1 MDIQRRE
8 SLLSAYPS
16 LVEDALLSA
25 KTCAAA
31 LEISESTWWAWVS
44 DPDFPVRPVRF
55 GERFTRF
62 RRSALSAWIESLP
75 PGGAKPSPNPRCKPA
90 QAVEGRGANRAL

>member
-1 MDIQRRE
+1 MMDAQQ
-8 SLLSAYPS
+8 STGPAGGGSPLLD
-16 LVEDALLSA
+16 DALLSA

-44 DPDFPVRPVRF
+44 DPQFPVQPVRH

-62 RRSALSAWIESLP
+62 RRSQFSAWMTAL
-75 PGGAKPSPNPRCKPA
+75 GAGEAKEAPNRRRKSQQAPA
-90 QAVEGRGANRAL
+90 GRGAQSA

>member
-1 MDIQRRE
+1 MDTQQQE
-8 SLLSAYPS
+8 SLANNHPS
-16 LVEDALLSA
+16 LVDDALLSA

-44 DPDFPVRPVRF
+44 DPNFPVRPVRH

-62 RRSALSAWIESLP
+62 RRSEFSAWMGSLRT
-75 PGGAKPSPNPRCKPA
+75 GEAKVSPNSRCKGT
-90 QAVEGRGANRAL
+90 QALVDRGTNRAA

>member
-1 MDIQRRE
+1 MDTQHRE
-8 SLLSAYPS
+8 SLTDNHPS
-16 LVEDALLSA
+16 LVDDALLTA

-44 DPDFPVRPVRF
+44 DPNFPVRSVRH

-62 RRSALSAWIESLP
+62 RRSEFSAWMGSLRT
-75 PGGAKPSPNPRCKPA
+75 GNAKASPNRRCKPTHA
-90 QAVEGRGANRAL
+90 LVNRGANRS